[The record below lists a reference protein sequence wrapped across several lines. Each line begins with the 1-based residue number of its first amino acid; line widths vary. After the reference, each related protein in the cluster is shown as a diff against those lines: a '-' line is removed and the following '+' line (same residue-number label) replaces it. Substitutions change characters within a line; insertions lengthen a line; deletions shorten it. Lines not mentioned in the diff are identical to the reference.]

1 MTTRQVPQDRWQHLL
16 TTSSVFSPRI
26 RYHSLGIFALLV
38 GFSLSAAEPVWAMSP
53 TGTLEAFFSRTNTV
67 LQSVDP
73 AHGLTIPRQAIRD
86 LVNEVFD
93 FRAAAAVAL
102 GSVWLSRVPEEQDV
116 FTRLFAVLLE
126 RGFIAMIGSKAS
138 VVGGVRIQYLGE
150 TVDGEFASVATTL
163 LTRGGQELPVEYW
176 MVRRGDRWKVRD
188 VVVDGVSLVMN
199 YRAQFSRILAAY
211 PYAGLVARMQAETPA
226 EPPPAAPL
234 LAQSAPSTAVAAP
247 DAQLAPAVVRDVPA
261 DRTAKPSGVK
271 PKPAPPG
278 QQIATSK
285 NGGRGEAPPSG
296 ANTSKPVPVAATATG
311 DRQRPGDVVGR
322 LVVSNRSGAER
333 DIASLLARTG
343 GTTLSRQRG
352 PTITVVE
359 GLVPQLNYPSF
370 AAGLR
375 GIGSWQ
381 LEAERSPLPH
391 LLHVTVKLAEY
402 RPSTLRL
409 IPLTGE

>member
-1 MTTRQVPQDRWQHLL
+1 M
-16 TTSSVFSPRI
+16 
-26 RYHSLGIFALLV
+26 FALLV
-38 GFSLSAAEPVWAMSP
+38 GFSLSVAQPAGAMSP
-53 TGTLEAFFSRTNTV
+53 TGTLEAFFARTNTV

-73 AHGLTIPRQAIRD
+73 AHGLDAPRQAVRD

-93 FRAAAAVAL
+93 FRAAAAVSL
-102 GSVWLSRVPEEQDV
+102 GSVWLSKAPEEQDA

-126 RGFIAMIGSKAS
+126 RGFVAMIGSKAN
-138 VVGGVRIQYLGE
+138 VTGGIRIQYLVE
-150 TVDGEFASVATTL
+150 SIDGESASVATTL
-163 LTRGGQELPVEYW
+163 LTRGGQEVPVEYW

-234 LAQSAPSTAVAAP
+234 PAPSAPSAAVTVP

-271 PKPAPPG
+271 PKPTPPG
-278 QQIATSK
+278 QKIATSK
-285 NGGRGEAPPSG
+285 NGDRGDVPPSG
-296 ANTSKPVPVAATATG
+296 TNTSKLVPVAATATG
-311 DRQRPGDVVGR
+311 DRQRPGDMVGR
-322 LVVSNRSGAER
+322 LLVSNRSGAER

-359 GLVPQLNYPSF
+359 GRVPHLNYPSF

-375 GIGSWQ
+375 GLGSWQ
-381 LEAERSPLPH
+381 LEAERSPLPP
-391 LLHVTVKLAEY
+391 LVHVTVKLAEY
-402 RPSTLRL
+402 RPSTVRL